1 MRTLIKKL
9 KRFRRKKRHLRFLQ
23 NRIWALKYEILN
35 DALTLEINENKIKLE
50 KLIDLKL
57 DLENKNKDLYNQI
70 INLNSELKI

>member
-35 DALTLEINENKIKLE
+35 DALTLEINENKINLFHKYQKRY
-50 KLIDLKL
+50 KLITFLRR
-57 DLENKNKDLYNQI
+57 
-70 INLNSELKI
+70 